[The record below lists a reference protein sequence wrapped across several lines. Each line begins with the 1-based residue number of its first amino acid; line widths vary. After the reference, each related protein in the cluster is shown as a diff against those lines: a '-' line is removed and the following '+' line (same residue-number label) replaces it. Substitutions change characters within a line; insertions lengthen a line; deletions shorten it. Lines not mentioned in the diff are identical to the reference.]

1 MANLSEVEAKL
12 SSSPSWIGVL
22 LVNPQ
27 SALEEA
33 GLSLDDANE
42 TRRLESF
49 VRSTQT
55 QVTLAGKLANFAPS
69 ASAEWGIGFGCC
81 NSSCVNSYDTTGSCS

>member
-1 MANLSEVEAKL
+1 MATLSEVEAKL
-12 SSSPSWIGVL
+12 SSSPSWLGVL

-33 GLSLDDANE
+33 GLGLDDANE

-49 VRSTQT
+49 VRTTQN
-55 QVTLAGKLANFAPS
+55 QVTVAGKLANFAPS
-69 ASAEWGIGFGCC
+69 ATADWGIGFSCC
-81 NSSCVNSYDTTGSCS
+81 SSYCVNSYDTSGTCA